1 MLDVEGIL
9 LSDHSGRHHPSSQSK
24 LVDDPENYVLFAL
37 AMNETI
43 VEVLLKSALCL
54 RSSIA
59 LLCRTVVEPKVCGF
73 DRGCRTSL

>member
-1 MLDVEGIL
+1 MMNNEMEQPTTSTSTCLAVTKFRVRRPPRIRNSRRWRSLDDTHAGFE
-9 LSDHSGRHHPSSQSK
+9 

-54 RSSIA
+54 RS
-59 LLCRTVVEPKVCGF
+59 
-73 DRGCRTSL
+73 